1 MTNKLNE
8 PLLSDD
14 YDDDYDDDDDDNL
27 CCCLI
32 SLFAGVCYFVFN

>member
-8 PLLSDD
+8 PLLS
-14 YDDDYDDDDDDNL
+14 DDYDDDDDDNL